1 MKKLKYILFAILPV
15 LLLTS
20 CVEEMPE
27 STLNTYPTFVFVG
40 DEDMALEPGEAYSE
54 PGIAAL
60 EGEIELEVITSVTS
74 KYRGYSGNVVGSDP
88 DIYYVNYYAETSEGF
103 GNTASRTVV
112 IPPAPGDLITDI
124 SGIYSATTTRITGES
139 YDGIEVWIWPLGDN
153 KFGLSGTTAHFYPD
167 GRGNYDDAL
176 YRAAGTIITV
186 NDLAS
191 GDISATDGVFPGW
204 GNHVWIKS
212 GSFTVNP
219 TTKTIAFHTTTDEFA
234 AGDWDIVMVQQ

>member
-1 MKKLKYILFAILPV
+1 MRKLKYILFAILPV
-15 LLLTS
+15 LLLNS

-40 DEDMALEPGEAYSE
+40 DEDMVLEPGEAYSE

-88 DIYYVNYYAETSEGF
+88 DIYYVNYYAETSESF

-112 IPPAPGDLITDI
+112 IPPVPGDLITDI
-124 SGIYSATTTRITGES
+124 AGIYAATTTRAGGES
-139 YDGIEVWIWPLGDN
+139 YEIEMWIWSLGGN
-153 KFGLSGTTAHFYPD
+153 KFGLSGTIGHFYAD
-167 GRGNYDDAL
+167 GRAYGDL
-176 YRAAGTIITV
+176 YRAVGTEITV

-191 GDISATDGVFPGW
+191 GDITATRGLLTGF
-204 GNHVWIKS
+204 GNTVWIQD
-212 GSFTVNP
+212 GTFAVNP
-219 TTKTIAFHTTTDEFA
+219 TTKTITFHSMTDEFGN
-234 AGDWDIVMVQQ
+234 GDWDIVMVQQ